1 MTRDLRKYASQTNSR
16 SLIGFLLL
24 LFLVGDGLIFLFYG
38 KESALMGLVCIAAGV
53 LPLLIIWFVL
63 WGMDLIVK
71 KAREEE

>member
-38 KESALMGLVCIAAGV
+38 KESAIMGLVCIAAGV
-53 LPLLIIWFVL
+53 FPLLIIWFVL